1 MKLFDRV
8 IPKRISGQIAAIVVI
23 SIIVINAILAAA
35 FYFNHPDEQQ
45 RDLHPEPGQLTA
57 LIQMLGGAA
66 KEERADL
73 LAMMARTFPQF
84 EIRPVTPDE
93 KLVGLPDDRRDR
105 PPPPLHLGRD
115 YRVLVPDGPPGR
127 GLAVVL
133 PDGEMV
139 VVRGAEFRG
148 RPPFWGGPG
157 PTMLLFV
164 LVSLSLLGL
173 WAARALSAPLSALA
187 KAAETFSLDNAAAP
201 LAERGPEEIRSVAR
215 ALNAMRQRI
224 TALVDDRTRML
235 AAISHDL
242 RTPITRMRLRTEFIE
257 DETSRN
263 QMLRDLDQMR
273 AMLDSVLSFLRND
286 GQLEPMTPTDIATS
300 LQSIGDQFSDI
311 GHQVSYR
318 GPAHATV
325 NARPGDLHRA
335 VTNLVDNAVRFAG
348 EVTISLSIEPDTVT
362 VDVEDDGPGLSA
374 TQKIAM
380 LQPFVRGDDARTMDQ
395 ASGFGLGLSIAQAV
409 ARAHG
414 GEFSLHDRAPH
425 GLVAR
430 ITLPSP
436 NAKSART
443 T

>member
-1 MKLFDRV
+1 MRRLDVV

-23 SIIVINAILAAA
+23 SIVVINAILATV
-35 FYFNHPDEQQ
+35 FLLNRPDEQQ
-45 RDLHPEPGQLTA
+45 RDLRPEPGQLTA
-57 LIQMLGGAA
+57 LIQTLGGTP
-66 KEERADL
+66 KQDRPGMI
-73 LAMMARTFPQF
+73 AMMARTFPQF
-84 EIRPVTPDE
+84 DIRPAAPDE
-93 KLVGLPDDRRDR
+93 TLVDLPDDRRDR
-105 PPPPLHLGRD
+105 PPPLHLGRD
-115 YRVLVPDGPPGR
+115 YRVLIPDGPPGGR
-127 GLAVVL
+127 LAVVL
-133 PDGEMV
+133 PDGEV
-139 VVRGAEFRG
+139 IVAVRGPDFRG
-148 RPPFWGGPG
+148 PPPFWRGPG
-157 PTMLLFV
+157 AMMLLFV

-187 KAAETFSLDNAAAP
+187 KAAETFSLDNATAP
-201 LAERGPEEIRSVAR
+201 LPERGPEEIRSVAR
-215 ALNAMRQRI
+215 ALNAMRGRI
-224 TALVDDRTRML
+224 MTLVDDRTKML

-263 QMLRDLDQMR
+263 QMLSDLDQMR

-286 GQLEPMTPTDIATS
+286 GQLEPLTPTDIATS
-300 LQSIGDQFSDI
+300 LQSIADQFSDI

-348 EVTISLSIEPDTVT
+348 EVTLNLADAPEAVT
-362 VDVEDDGPGLSA
+362 IDVEDDGPGLSA
-374 TQKIAM
+374 TQKITM

-425 GLVAR
+425 GLIAR
-430 ITLPSP
+430 IRLPRP
-436 NAKSART
+436 IATSARAT
-443 T
+443 

>member
-1 MKLFDRV
+1 MKLLDRV

-23 SIIVINAILAAA
+23 SIVVINAILATV
-35 FYFNHPDEQQ
+35 FFLNRPDVRE
-45 RDLHPEPGQLTA
+45 RDPRPEPGQLTA
-57 LIQMLGGAA
+57 LIQILGGAA

-84 EIRPVTPDE
+84 DIRPVVADE
-93 KLVGLPDDRRDR
+93 KLVSLPDDPRDR
-105 PPPPLHLGRD
+105 PPLHLGRD

-148 RPPFWGGPG
+148 RPPFWGGPAM
-157 PTMLLFV
+157 TMLLFV

-173 WAARALSAPLSALA
+173 WAARALAAPLSALA

-201 LAERGPEEIRSVAR
+201 LPERGPEEIRSVAR
-215 ALNAMRQRI
+215 ALNAMRGRI
-224 TALVDDRTRML
+224 TTLVDDRTKML

-242 RTPITRMRLRTEFIE
+242 RTPITRMRLRTEFID
-257 DETSRN
+257 DESSRN

-300 LQSIGDQFSDI
+300 LQLIADQFADI
-311 GHQVSYR
+311 GHPVSYR
-318 GPAHATV
+318 GPVHATV

-348 EVTISLSIEPDTVT
+348 EVTISLSLAPDSVT

-425 GLVAR
+425 GLIAR
-430 ITLPSP
+430 ITLPRP
-436 NAKSART
+436 NARSAPT